1 MITVTSGLATATS
14 CVYSIVSIH
23 YTIELDQK
31 KKRSTLFLFYIH
43 ILDVSY
49 ACLCSVIAFEMCD
62 VKWLAYV
69 I

>member
-1 MITVTSGLATATS
+1 MITVTGGLATATS

-23 YTIELDQK
+23 YAIELDT